1 MPLFKRKKSGRVAI
15 IRVDGVI
22 SDSEKDSTRTKII
35 KNLNTAYKQQ
45 VKAIVLRINSPGGTV
60 GASQELFAAI
70 RKVREKGIPVVAS
83 MSDIAASGGVYIALA
98 ADKIVANPG
107 TITGS
112 IGVIISSP
120 NAAELLQKVGVGAN

>member
-1 MPLFKRKKSGRVAI
+1 MAFLKRKKAGQVAI
-15 IRVDGVI
+15 VRVDGVI
-22 SDSEKDSTRTKII
+22 SDSEKDSARTKII

-60 GASQELFAAI
+60 GASQELYAAI
-70 RKVREKGIPVVAS
+70 SKVRERGIPVVAS
-83 MSDIAASGGVYIALA
+83 MSDVAASGGVYIALA

-112 IGVIISSP
+112 IGVIIT
-120 NAAELLQKVGVGAN
+120 